1 MGFASRLKQQAMG
14 ISAKAMERLF
24 ADEKRAAKV
33 VEVLGRAQQA
43 KKSMDQTQRV
53 VLHQLNFATRQDF
66 KDLGKQ
72 LSGLKKRLRSLD
84 EKLASL

>member
-53 VLHQLNFATRQDF
+53 VFHQLNFATRQDF
-66 KDLGKQ
+66 KDLGRQ